1 MGSSTS
7 TYHGLHFT
15 ELMKDYGGL
24 NKYMFMSAA
33 EKISQG
39 MPTVKKLRQDG
50 ILYLKSMYN
59 SGYLNAMGYEPI
71 NSIYTQV
78 LNNEAVLDFTKT
90 NIDSSATSIVKSEVR
105 AASILDKV
113 LVAIQDKPHFNAD
126 NMSYSENGVTLLY
139 SSAVENGPVI
149 DITHYKT
156 LSYDQIKSVLDV
168 KYPTNETQLGYTI
181 NYQSS
186 NAVIVNGSLQYAVK
200 LTYSYIK
207 TTTIPNPDPKL
218 PPTVITET
226 ITETA
231 TEYFPVELV
240 VTTIANPDNSIIPS
254 IVSDFTKTV
263 TYTDTYMYIDS
274 QGDAGEYESVMTM
287 TITGTQTATRVGE
300 SDQIELTFNFP
311 NPYTGGYREADE
323 YAAWESVVLIYQ
335 AKTIALLE
343 DTLTSLSRKLTWT
356 YNTPSGSKF
365 TYTYLN
371 SIPNLFIGS
380 ASEAYPIIPLKED
393 YQFTQ
398 EDYKIKHVL
407 SKVGLS
413 TGVLQESLA
422 DTKIV
427 SSYLQFGLRVHKDMR
442 TYSTE
447 DLKKP
452 LQVINIFTGEKED
465 PDTRAADIASI
476 VYVYKYLE
484 YITNSSDISNMSLT
498 NNRVTTTIGYRYK
511 TAAGMLQ
518 TVDVGI
524 VSTNTPATSQYPIN
538 CYWLTKENFTE
549 LVGYEEIETID
560 VEGYPSITLQPVYST
575 YTAYVYHKQVEAN
588 YRLSFKLYSLYN
600 TYIVGGQFFRYGL
613 NLSSRHNS
621 DGSRVFNLKPLDDE
635 GVRVPIIRDIT
646 NPIRFDFMCHII
658 ERSMT
663 LLAYSKVT
671 VKTKWYQSGLFMF
684 VVAAV
689 TMYVGGSYV
698 VAASSAASAGTA
710 VVTVAGVTMTTTTA
724 LIIGLGTIALT
735 FVSLAGVDLGIFGIV
750 AAAALA
756 VVGGYALLASTNTMS
771 VGLTQVVMLAKD
783 VLGVVVK
790 ANDYFFNRT
799 MEHLTKQQ
807 NSALTAQTE
816 ELKKTKEELAK
827 LTENSIPGGINMFG
841 SEIPD
846 IDSYYDLSVGDMD
859 QYELMYNFAVDYDSK
874 FKTV

>member
-1 MGSSTS
+1 MGSSTE
-7 TYHGLHFT
+7 TIHGLHFT
-15 ELMKDYGGL
+15 ELMEDYGGL

-33 EKISQG
+33 EKINQG

-59 SGYLNAMGYEPI
+59 SGYLKAMGYEPI

-78 LNNEAVLDFTKT
+78 LNNEAVLEFTKT
-90 NIDSSATSIVKSEVR
+90 NIDSSATSIVKSEIR
-105 AASILDKV
+105 AVSIFDKV
-113 LVAIQDKPHFNAD
+113 LVAIQNKPNFNAD

-139 SSAVENGPVI
+139 ASAVENGPVI
-149 DITHYKT
+149 DITYYKT
-156 LSYDQIKSVLDV
+156 LSFEYIKSNLDA

-186 NAVIVNGSLQYAVK
+186 NAALVNGSLQYVVK

-207 TTTIPNPDPKL
+207 TTTIPNSDPKL
-218 PPTVITET
+218 PPTIVKET

-240 VTTIANPDNSIIPS
+240 VTTIANPDNSIISS
-254 IVSDFTKTV
+254 IVSDFTKPV
-263 TYTDTYMYIDS
+263 TYTDTYKYTENID
-274 QGDAGEYESVMTM
+274 GVDYEAVMDM

-311 NPYTGGYREADE
+311 NPYIGGYLQADMRD
-323 YAAWESVVLIYQ
+323 AWESVVSIYQ

-343 DTLTSLSRKLTWT
+343 DTLSSLSRKLTWT

-365 TYTYLN
+365 AYTYLN
-371 SIPNLFIGS
+371 HIPNLFIGR
-380 ASEAYPIIPLKED
+380 ASEAYPIIPIKEW
-393 YQFTQ
+393 YQFTK
-398 EDYKIKHVL
+398 DSIKTRNVL
-407 SKVGLS
+407 SKVGLKAKDFHA
-413 TGVLQESLA
+413 SLS

-427 SSYLQFGLRVHKDMR
+427 SAYLQFGLRVHKDMR

-452 LQVINIFTGEKED
+452 LQVINVFTGEKED

-476 VYVYKYLE
+476 VYIHNYLE
-484 YITNSSDISNMSLT
+484 YITNSSDISNMSLS
-498 NNRVTTTIGYRYK
+498 NNRVTTTIGYQYK

-524 VSTNTPATSQYPIN
+524 VSSNTPATTQYPIG

-549 LVGYEEIETID
+549 LVGYDEIETID
-560 VEGYPSITLQPVYST
+560 EDGYSHITLKPLYST
-575 YTAYVYHKQVEAN
+575 YTTYVYHKQVKAN
-588 YRLSFKLYSLYN
+588 YRLSFKLYTLYN
-600 TYIVGGQFFRYGL
+600 TYIVGGQFFKYGL
-613 NLSSRHNS
+613 NLSSRYNF
-621 DGSRVFNLKPLDDE
+621 DGGRAFNLSPLDDE
-635 GVRVPIIRDIT
+635 GVRVPIIRNIT

-663 LLAYSKVT
+663 LIAYSRQE

-689 TMYVGGSYV
+689 TMYVGGTYV
-698 VAASSAASAGTA
+698 VAASSAASAGATA
-710 VVTVAGVTMTTTTA
+710 ITVAGVTMTTTTA

-735 FVSLAGVDLGIFGIV
+735 FASLAGVDLGIFGVV

-756 VVGGYALLASTNTMS
+756 VVGGYALLASTNTMT
-771 VGLTQVVMLAKD
+771 VGMTQVVMLSKD
-783 VLGVVVK
+783 ILGVVVK
-790 ANDYFFNRT
+790 ANDYFFSRT
-799 MEHLTKQQ
+799 MEHLNKQQ
-807 NSALTAQTE
+807 NSALSAQTE
-816 ELKKTKEELAK
+816 ELKKAKEELNK

-841 SEIPD
+841 SEVPD

-859 QYELMYNFAVDYDSK
+859 QYELMYNYAVDYDSK

>member
-1 MGSSTS
+1 MGSSST

-39 MPTVKKLRQDG
+39 MPTVKQLRQDG

-59 SGYLNAMGYEPI
+59 SGYLKAMGYEPI

-78 LNNEAVLDFTKT
+78 LNNEAILDFTKT
-90 NIDSSATSIVKSEVR
+90 NIDSSATSIVKSEIRSV
-105 AASILDKV
+105 SILDKV
-113 LVAIQDKPHFNAD
+113 LVAIQNKPNFNAG

-139 SSAVENGPVI
+139 ASAVENGPVI
-149 DITHYKT
+149 DITYYKT
-156 LSYDQIKSVLDV
+156 LSYAQIKSALDA
-168 KYPTNETQLGYTI
+168 KYPTNATQLGYTI

-186 NAVIVNGSLQYAVK
+186 NAVIVNGSLQYVVK

-218 PPTVITET
+218 PPTVIKET
-226 ITETA
+226 VTETA

-240 VTTIANPDNSIIPS
+240 VTTIPNPDNSIIPS

-263 TYTDTYMYIDS
+263 TYTDTYTYTENVD
-274 QGDAGEYESVMTM
+274 GVDYETVMDM

-300 SDQIELTFNFP
+300 SDQIVLTFNFS
-311 NPYTGGYREADE
+311 NPYTGGYLMADE
-323 YAAWESVVLIYQ
+323 YAAWESIVSKYQ
-335 AKTIALLE
+335 TETLALLE

-365 TYTYLN
+365 AYTYLN
-371 SIPNLFIGS
+371 HIPNLFAGS
-380 ASEAYPIIPLKED
+380 ASEAYPIIPIKEW
-393 YQFTQ
+393 YQFTK

-476 VYVYKYLE
+476 VYMYKYLE

-518 TVDVGI
+518 TVVVGI

-538 CYWLTKENFTE
+538 CYWLTEETFTE
-549 LVGYEEIETID
+549 LVGYDEIETID
-560 VEGYPSITLQPVYST
+560 EEGYPRITLQPIYIT
-575 YTAYVYHKQVEAN
+575 YTAYVYHKQVDAN
-588 YRLSFKLYSLYN
+588 YRLSFKLYTLYN

-613 NLSSRHNS
+613 NLSSRYNF
-621 DGSRVFNLKPLDDE
+621 DGSRVFNLKSLDDE
-635 GVRVPIIRDIT
+635 GVRVPIIRNIT
-646 NPIRFDFMCHII
+646 NSIRFDFMCHII

-663 LLAYSKVT
+663 LLAYSKET

-689 TMYVGGSYV
+689 TMYVGGAYA
-698 VAASSAASAGTA
+698 VAANAASTAGVAT
-710 VVTVAGVTMTTTTA
+710 VTVAGVTMTTATA
-724 LIIGLGTIALT
+724 MIIGLGTIALT
-735 FVSLAGVDLGIFGIV
+735 FASLAGVDLGIFGVV

-790 ANDYFFNRT
+790 ANDYFFSRT

-807 NSALTAQTE
+807 NSALAAQTE
-816 ELKKTKEELAK
+816 ELKKAKEELAK

-841 SEIPD
+841 SEVPD
-846 IDSYYDLSVGDMD
+846 IDSYYNLAVGDMD
-859 QYELMYNFAVDYDSK
+859 QYELMYNYAVDYDSK